1 MSIKKLLEKVAVGA
15 TVGALVIVGAAGI
28 VLAQKS
34 PYVTGTPAP
43 ENAALDVKAGS
54 AELPI
59 LFNVDLRA
67 VLYALPNLGPDGFT
81 FGLDTI
87 SQAGLIAPTDA
98 GNMANVG
105 WLFAETNYSAWD
117 ILVARENGG
126 FLVRD
131 PKVGETAETIGGLKD
146 ITCTNI
152 PGPFGSST
160 EECDTVIVGGKLGI
174 ALKYTDGTTTGDCP
188 LALAVGVIDRTL
200 LVPPSAN
207 APIPVISVIEDE
219 GSVDFAGP
227 LLFKLTTAAA
237 TDPENDYAS
246 IAYSLAAATGLPSV
260 ASGYFVDNSSGTP
273 VAVDWDDVLDNT
285 APLKMGLFP
294 QINNGPVLRLDRE
307 IGDPYNPEPSKLD
320 QSIVFFINAR
330 LDTGTGGRLTGNR
343 NGVYSENLIFT
354 FYGLY

>member
-34 PYVTGTPAP
+34 PYVTGTP

-67 VLYALPNLGPDGFT
+67 VLYAMPNLGPDGFT
-81 FGLDTI
+81 VGLDTI
-87 SQAGLIAPTDA
+87 SAAGLIAPTDA

-131 PKVGETAETIGGLKD
+131 AKTGESAETIGGLKN

-160 EECDTVIVGGKLGI
+160 EECDTVIVGGKLGV
-174 ALKYTDGTTTGDCP
+174 ALKYVDGSTSGACP
-188 LALAVGVIDRTL
+188 LDLAVGVIDRTL

-207 APIPVISVIEDE
+207 APIPVIDVIEDE
-219 GSVDFAGP
+219 GSVDFAAP
-227 LLFKLTTAAA
+227 LLFKLTTASA

-246 IAYSLAAATGLPSV
+246 IAYSLAAGSPPST
-260 ASGYFVDNSSGTP
+260 ASGYFVDAAATAIN
-273 VAVDWDDVLDNT
+273 WDDLLDNT
-285 APLKMGLFP
+285 APLTMGLFP
-294 QINNGPVLRLDRE
+294 QINAGPELRLDRE
-307 IGDPYNPEPSKLD
+307 IGDPYNPAPSRLD

-330 LDTGTGGRLTGNR
+330 LNPGSGRLTGNR
-343 NGVYSENLIFT
+343 NGVYQENLIFT